1 MPPTRKLSRKVGGFG
16 PAVLSFLDNSFSVSV
31 FQCVR
36 VSVFQC
42 FSVSVYQCFSV
53 SVFRGCSV
61 SGFSFSVYQVFS
73 DVVF

>member
-53 SVFRGCSV
+53 S
-61 SGFSFSVYQVFS
+61 GFSCSVYQVFS